1 MRHSDCRGRLPG
13 NRPPLQDGADP
24 AHLAGLEVESIP
36 VGDDGDV
43 VLTFGEWCRL
53 ASIGE
58 STGRKLK
65 ALGKGPRFVRL
76 TEKKLGVTLREHR
89 RWMKARTE

>member
-1 MRHSDCRGRLPG
+1 MVE
-13 NRPPLQDGADP
+13 A
-24 AHLAGLEVESIP
+24 EVQTIHQQRVIP
-36 VGDDGDV
+36 SVGDDGDA

-58 STGRKLK
+58 STGRKIK
-65 ALGKGPRFVRL
+65 AAGKGPRFVRL

-89 RWMKARTE
+89 RWMKARME